1 MWKARPFN
9 SDNPD
14 PFGRNNAKS
23 SEGQLL
29 AESAKCP
36 SCASNIFYQPE
47 VQGMVCRNCGN
58 IYKPTTL
65 EKMGSLGYSIEH
77 DYTGDNEISEDDKKR
92 HEIVC
97 NSCGATMIA
106 DENMMSTMCAFCG
119 SPALITRRMTR
130 EFKPDYIVPFKI
142 DKQTAE
148 NNMRQWLKT
157 RKMTPG
163 GFKTKSRLTKMV
175 PVYVP
180 FWILDCAVNT
190 DMYGTG
196 KKYIDTERAAV
207 YSVRTDAKYYVK
219 GVPFDASL
227 KIANKLMEA
236 IEPFDYS
243 EMVKFDNRYL
253 QGFYADKYD
262 QRPTE
267 MMDRFIKRMDRI
279 SLDATDTIA
288 AKYDEYEPS
297 PEKNF
302 TWMSELSIKYCLLP
316 VWFMTVEFGDR
327 IYQFAVNGQTG
338 EASGQAPTNEAI
350 DVMDRIVSFSRSNW
364 RWIPLAVSVIL
375 PVCMFLI
382 TVSGNTSLFFV
393 VLLLALCFIEV
404 LLIAFAVVLA
414 VLRKIGYRA
423 SSRIHKS
430 VDTVNDFDKAPGMDS
445 YLDTSRGTKLK
456 VDDFLVRRE
465 TNRKDDEKEEKEEHG
480 IPFELY

>member
-1 MWKARPFN
+1 MWNARPLN

-14 PFGRNNAKS
+14 PFGRNPAGKG
-23 SEGQLL
+23 EGQLV

-58 IYKPTTL
+58 IYNPSTL
-65 EKMGSLGYSIEH
+65 EKMGSLGYTIEH
-77 DYTGDNEISEDDKKR
+77 DYTGDNDISEDDRKR

-97 NSCGATMIA
+97 DSCGATMIA
-106 DENMMSTMCAFCG
+106 DENMMSTMCPFCG

-142 DKQTAE
+142 DRQTAE
-148 NNMRQWLKT
+148 NNMKQWLKT

-163 GFKTKSRLTKMV
+163 GFKTKSRLTKMM

-190 DMYGTG
+190 DIFGTG
-196 KKYIDTERAAV
+196 KKYRRNGDGADV
-207 YSVRTDAKYYVK
+207 FSVRAKANYYVK

-267 MMDRFIKRMDRI
+267 IMDRFIKRLDRI
-279 SLDATDTIA
+279 SLEMSDSIS
-288 AKYDEYEPS
+288 AKYDEFEPS
-297 PEKNF
+297 PEKTF
-302 TWMSELSIKYCLLP
+302 TWMNELSIKYCLLP
-316 VWFMTVEFGDR
+316 VWFMTVEFAGR
-327 IYQFAVNGQTG
+327 NYQFAVNGQTG
-338 EASGQAPTNEAI
+338 EASGQAPTTSA
-350 DVMDRIVSFSRSNW
+350 VDRLDSFVSFTRSNW
-364 RWIPLAVSVIL
+364 RWAPVAATVIA
-375 PVCMFLI
+375 PVLIFL
-382 TVSGNTSLFFV
+382 TVFSGNTGMFFYIL
-393 VLLLALCFIEV
+393 VLVLCFIEI
-404 LLIAFAVVLA
+404 LLIAFLITMSVVRNIA
-414 VLRKIGYRA
+414 DRA
-423 SSRIHKS
+423 SHKIHKT
-430 VDTVNDFDKAPGMDS
+430 VDVVNDYDKAPGMEA
-445 YLDTSRGTKLK
+445 YLDTTHRTNLT
-456 VDDFLVRRE
+456 VDDFLFRHELEQADKRDRE
-465 TNRKDDEKEEKEEHG
+465 EGN
-480 IPFELY
+480 IPFEQY